1 MLYEHRIMKIAVV
14 SDIHGN
20 LEAFQQVLADIEQAG
35 IDRVI
40 SLGDNIGYGPDSEKV
55 MALIRRRK
63 IPSIMGNHEMA
74 LVDPSYLKW
83 FNVLARESLQK
94 TSRKLSD
101 TSQQEIAE
109 FPASLIENGCRFVH
123 GFPPDQVTTYL
134 FEVSDQKL
142 EQTLGTLNERICF
155 VGHTHKLEMIGFDGD
170 RLSRSQLVQ
179 GTTQLDPRHRYIIN
193 AGSVGQPRDATNH
206 AKYVIWDAAR
216 DSLEVRFIPYDYVS
230 VAIKIITAGLP
241 QVHADRLY

>member
-1 MLYEHRIMKIAVV
+1 MKIAVV

-35 IDRVI
+35 IDRII

-74 LVDPSYLKW
+74 LVDPSHLKW

-101 TSQQEIAE
+101 TSQRDIAE
-109 FPASLIENGCRFVH
+109 FPASLIANGCRFVH
-123 GFPPDQVTTYL
+123 GFPPDQVATYL

-142 EQTLGTLNERICF
+142 EQTLGALNERICF
-155 VGHTHKLEMIGFDGD
+155 VGHTHKLEMIGFDGS

-179 GTTQLDPRHRYIIN
+179 GATQLDPQHRYIIN

-206 AKYVIWDAAR
+206 AKYVIWDAAN
-216 DSLEVRFIPYDYVS
+216 DSLEVRFISYDYVS
-230 VAIKIITAGLP
+230 VAIKIITSGLP